1 LHTQGQTCLLQ
12 YTRVSERSELQ
23 VATPNCGLQA
33 ILAFGNF
40 CRQYVSSDS
49 DSAELAVDYI
59 ALLKH
64 EKPAIRRGSASAL
77 GALPHW
83 LLQPFAYEILLAL
96 AQATEA
102 SLGS

>member
-1 LHTQGQTCLLQ
+1 VLL
-12 YTRVSERSELQ
+12 YTRVSRRSELEI
-23 VATPNCGLQA
+23 TGRIGLQA

-40 CRQYVSSDS
+40 CRQYVSRDS
-49 DSAELAVDYI
+49 DSAKLALEYI

-83 LLQPFAYEILLAL
+83 LLQPFADEILMAL
-96 AQATEA
+96 AQATEV
-102 SLGS
+102 SLGF